1 MEDDII
7 NELKPFINASK
18 LYALQEK
25 WAEYQET
32 DFGRD
37 IAWDYVFQKIYLH
50 ACLKKQ
56 TKIVE
61 WLMEMYTLFNP
72 VTQIAIRQVF
82 HYGEFLL
89 RSKQHYL

>member
-1 MEDDII
+1 MNLEDDII
-7 NELKPFINASK
+7 SELKPFITSGK
-18 LYALQEK
+18 VYALKEK
-25 WAEYQET
+25 WEEYQET

-72 VTQIAIRQVF
+72 VTQIAIRQMF
-82 HYGEFLL
+82 HYGDFLL
-89 RSKQHYL
+89 RK